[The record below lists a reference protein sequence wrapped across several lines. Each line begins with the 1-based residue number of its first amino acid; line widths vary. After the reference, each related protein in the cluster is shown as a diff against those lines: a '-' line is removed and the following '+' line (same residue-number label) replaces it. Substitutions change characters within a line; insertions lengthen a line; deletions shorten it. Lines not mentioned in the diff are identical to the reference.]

1 MGTSQAKVKTAKT
14 TSLAKDGYF
23 ARGKPLH
30 CAICPVQDSS
40 IPFGTAV
47 NLRLWALAFTVLD
60 WTERQ
65 KAECWAALQ
74 AGCLPALSPAQAEA
88 LARLEADLPRR
99 QQALDRGARL
109 LLPGDEGVDAL
120 LAPLPYP
127 VALWVRGTLPPAG
140 PRIAIVGSRQA
151 SAQGKA
157 RARAWAKALTEA
169 GVAVLSGL
177 ARGIDGAAHEGA
189 LEANANAPGIAATWG
204 VLGSGLD
211 HPYPPEHRP
220 LMDRMVAAGG
230 GVLTPFPPEALP
242 MKWHFP
248 RRNWLLAA
256 WVDAVLV
263 MEAAQR
269 SGSLVTAKLA
279 LDLGKELFVV
289 PGSEGTDALLEE
301 GAAHRCEEVGDLLA
315 WTE

>member
-1 MGTSQAKVKTAKT
+1 V
-14 TSLAKDGYF
+14 D
-23 ARGKPLH
+23 
-30 CAICPVQDSS
+30 
-40 IPFGTAV
+40 
-47 NLRLWALAFTVLD
+47 LRLWALAFTVLD
-60 WTERQ
+60 WPERQ
-65 KAECWAALQ
+65 KAQCWAALQ
-74 AGCLPALSPAQAEA
+74 AGVQPALTPGQAEA
-88 LARLEADLPRR
+88 LARLAADLPRR
-99 QQALDRGARL
+99 RQEARDRGAHL
-109 LLPGDEGVDAL
+109 LLPGDTGVNAL

-127 VALWVRGTLPPAG
+127 VALWVRGTLPPVG

-151 SAQGKA
+151 STRGKA
-157 RARAWAKALTEA
+157 RTRTWAKGLTEA

-177 ARGIDGAAHEGA
+177 ARGIDGAAHAGA
-189 LEANANAPGIAATWG
+189 LEAGPTWG

-220 LMDRMVAAGG
+220 LMDRMMKAGG
-230 GVLTPFPPEALP
+230 GVITPFPPEALP
-242 MKWHFP
+242 LKWHFP

-279 LDLGKELFVV
+279 LDLGKELYVV

-301 GAAHRCEEVGDLLA
+301 GAAHPCTEVGDLLGWGEKA
-315 WTE
+315 NRD